1 MNLYGIDFSCRNI
14 PVLDRAFAPLSKFSE
29 AFLKTAKKP
38 LCLAVERNDG
48 LTAVYDTFIHGTP
61 DRFEAD
67 CFYAAQTVKLLLWT
81 KGGYKIS
88 VCGDEASARHV
99 QDLYAPGGLRA
110 FDAAFMAR
118 VYERPFETA
127 ALPYDRKP
135 VEKDLSKP
143 LGRHLDGCRI
153 GFDAGGSDRKVSAVI
168 DGVPVFS
175 EEVFWSPKMSPDCA
189 YHFCEIV
196 SSLRTAAEKM
206 PRVDAIGISSAGIY
220 INNRAMVASLFR
232 SVPEAEFE
240 AHGKD
245 IYIRAVREI
254 GEDIPFEVAND
265 GDVAALAGAMELG
278 ETKILAIAM
287 GTSEA
292 GGYTDAQGNITGWLN
307 ELAFVPVDLQPGAP
321 ADEWSGDVGCGVY
334 YFSQDAVIRL
344 APRAGITL
352 DETASPAEKLTAMQK
367 LVSAGDEAALRI
379 FETIGCYLGHAVAL
393 YARVYDIAHVL
404 LMGRVVSGKG
414 GDLVLDVARRVLA
427 DEYPAISQSLVLH
440 LPSEAERR
448 VVQSV
453 AAASLPALKK
463 R

>member
-1 MNLYGIDFSCRNI
+1 
-14 PVLDRAFAPLSKFSE
+14 
-29 AFLKTAKKP
+29 
-38 LCLAVERNDG
+38 
-48 LTAVYDTFIHGTP
+48 
-61 DRFEAD
+61 
-67 CFYAAQTVKLLLWT
+67 
-81 KGGYKIS
+81 
-88 VCGDEASARHV
+88 
-99 QDLYAPGGLRA
+99 
-110 FDAAFMAR
+110 
-118 VYERPFETA
+118 
-127 ALPYDRKP
+127 
-135 VEKDLSKP
+135 
-143 LGRHLDGCRI
+143 
-153 GFDAGGSDRKVSAVI
+153 
-168 DGVPVFS
+168 
-175 EEVFWSPKMSPDCA
+175 MSPDCA

-448 VVQSV
+448 VGQSV